1 MYVKII
7 RIKGDIM
14 DRDFE
19 VNKIDEDLDSPEQN
33 IDYGKYFDE
42 IKKLAND
49 MMTEIDYSTRVKSDV
64 REDAYIILDA
74 IVNACEIQNLK
85 ILNGLIV
92 GFDFVAQY
100 IRSIK
105 FLYKE
110 MKNVLIRFY
119 DALQG

>member
-1 MYVKII
+1 MEK
-7 RIKGDIM
+7 
-14 DRDFE
+14 DFE
-19 VNKIDEDLDSPEQN
+19 LKSEEEFDNVPKEVDC
-33 IDYGKYFDE
+33 GKYFTE

-74 IVNACEIQNLK
+74 IVNACDIQNLK

-92 GFDFVAQY
+92 GFDFIAQY
-100 IRSIK
+100 IKSIK

-110 MKNVLIRFY
+110 MKNVLINFY
-119 DALQG
+119 DELQG

>member
-1 MYVKII
+1 MEK
-7 RIKGDIM
+7 
-14 DRDFE
+14 DFE
-19 VNKIDEDLDSPEQN
+19 VKSEEEFDNVSKEVDCE
-33 IDYGKYFDE
+33 KYFTE

-92 GFDFVAQY
+92 GFDFIAQY

-110 MKNVLIRFY
+110 MKNVLINFY
-119 DALQG
+119 DELQG